1 MEIGSFYHIYNGYA
15 KNLDNLWL
23 NNSELVG
30 ITQHHNG
37 LIELEFVVESGETIV
52 IDYELMTPWNPSR
65 IRYKGYMFIKK

>member
-15 KNLDNLWL
+15 KNRDEIWL

-30 ITQHHNG
+30 ITQHQHG
-37 LIELEFVVESGETIV
+37 LIELEFILESGKTIV
-52 IDYELMTPWNPSR
+52 IDADLMTPWNPTR